1 MRTEWPALTVRFE
14 PRQMEVLKLLAHQ
27 GKRSLAAQVR
37 ALVDEMICEALL
49 ERTVTV
55 ENKNN

>member
-1 MRTEWPALTVRFE
+1 
-14 PRQMEVLKLLAHQ
+14 MEVLKLLAHQ